1 MSKGL
6 QLKMVIHGQKKVAR
20 HSQKV
25 RKFFLKSE
33 GYFIQLKPNFS
44 IWSVVCCSLKYLL
57 GAFFE
62 D

>member
-6 QLKMVIHGQKKVAR
+6 QLKMVIQGQKKVAR

-25 RKFFLKSE
+25 SFFKKS
-33 GYFIQLKPNFS
+33 
-44 IWSVVCCSLKYLL
+44 
-57 GAFFE
+57 A

>member
-6 QLKMVIHGQKKVAR
+6 QLKMVIQGQKKVAR

-44 IWSVVCCSLKYLL
+44 IWSVVCSSLKYLL